1 MEEKELRQQIT
12 ETGRKL
18 LQDGLVAR
26 TWGNVSARVDAEHFL
41 ITPSGLDYM
50 QTKDEDLALYH
61 PADKTWSGPHKP
73 SSEKGIH
80 AAAYELFPEVNFV
93 IHTHQTYASAIGV
106 FGFERLSLTKEEK
119 ERLGGIALA
128 GYGLP
133 GTGKLKKEVTA
144 AFATGAHTVF
154 MKHHGV
160 VIAAASREEAYERA
174 LLLEEVCKR
183 NCNVAE
189 DIYSALTGER
199 AALRDDILLEIQRK
213 YPNAAW
219 VETDAAI
226 RWSALHRPL
235 VAQLDDMAQ
244 MIGRKIPWTVAHKVA
259 VQTVFDSG
267 RNATFVGELGAI
279 VCGRDA
285 DDTEALKILVDKAA
299 VCALNTML
307 IPRKTTLGVFDSA
320 LMHLVYQQKYSKQ
333 KNG

>member
-12 ETGRKL
+12 ETGRRL

-80 AAAYELFPEVNFV
+80 AAAYALFPEVNFV

-160 VIAAASREEAYERA
+160 VIAGASREEAYERA

-189 DIYSALTGER
+189 DIYSALTGEQ
-199 AALRDDILLEIQRK
+199 AKLRDDILLEIQQK

-226 RWSALHRPL
+226 RWSALHQPL

-285 DDTEALKILVDKAA
+285 DDTEALKILVDKAS

>member
-12 ETGRKL
+12 ETGRRL

-50 QTKDEDLALYH
+50 QTRDEDLALYH

-106 FGFERLSLTKEEK
+106 FGFDRLSLTKEEK
-119 ERLGGIALA
+119 ESLGGIALA

-183 NCNVAE
+183 NCDIAE
-189 DIYSALTGER
+189 QIVPMPQGEK
-199 AALRDDILLEIQRK
+199 AALKDEILLDIQQT
-213 YPNAAW
+213 YPNARW
-219 VETDAAI
+219 VNTEAVL
-226 RWSALHRPL
+226 RWALLHRPL
-235 VAQLDDMAQ
+235 TAQLDDMAQ
-244 MIGRKIPWTVAHKVA
+244 MIGRRIPWVKAEKEA
-259 VQTVFDSG
+259 VRTVFSSG
-267 RNATFVGELGAI
+267 GNAAFVGELGAV

-285 DDTEALKILVDKAA
+285 DDTEALQILVDKSA
-299 VCALNTML
+299 VCALNTMAT
-307 IPRKTTLGVFDSA
+307 PRKTSLGAFDSA
-320 LMHLVYQQKYSKQ
+320 LMHLVYQKKYSKQ